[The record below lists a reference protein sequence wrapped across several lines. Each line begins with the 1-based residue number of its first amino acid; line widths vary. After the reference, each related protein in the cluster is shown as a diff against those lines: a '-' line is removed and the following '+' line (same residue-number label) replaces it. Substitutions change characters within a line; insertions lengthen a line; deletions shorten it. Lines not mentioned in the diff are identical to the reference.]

1 MAAVLDA
8 CSAKRA
14 FIKLQDMVL
23 PRKVMNTVGAQ
34 GGTAP
39 TANAHLIVK
48 EKLCMDRK
56 AFGIVTPGAPQWTSF
71 QEDSRA
77 YAWSVL

>member
-1 MAAVLDA
+1 MD
-8 CSAKRA
+8 
-14 FIKLQDMVL
+14 
-23 PRKVMNTVGAQ
+23 TVGAH

-39 TANAHLIVK
+39 TANTHLIVK
-48 EKLCMDRK
+48 EKLRMDRK
-56 AFGIVTPGAPQWTSF
+56 AFGIVTPGAPQGTSF